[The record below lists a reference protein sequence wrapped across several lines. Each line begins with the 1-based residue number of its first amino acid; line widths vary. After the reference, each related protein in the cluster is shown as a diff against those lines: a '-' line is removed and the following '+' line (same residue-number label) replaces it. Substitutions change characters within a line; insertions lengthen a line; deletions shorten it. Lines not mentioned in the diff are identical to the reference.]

1 MTEGGN
7 ESRCSQKCEQLCFHS
22 YLSLGN
28 STAKDNGR
36 EPNAPSPEAPR
47 SALQEDASSR
57 ARLGACSMR
66 SLALKIRGFLMRLA
80 AEATQDS
87 FCCFTYLIRLRH
99 PAQSLLA
106 GLSPASRSW
115 IDFNLTC
122 PFCPR
127 LKTRS
132 VAVLG
137 HSNPRGQM
145 GFLVMPASL
154 ICEHCCAR
162 GRAHPVGGVFRR
174 TLNH

>member
-1 MTEGGN
+1 MVIARRCSVVAIAACVACVPLKRIEGYQSVCEIWRRCLSEGGN
-7 ESRCSQKCEQLCFHS
+7 ESRCGQKCEQLCFHS

-57 ARLGACSMR
+57 ARLGACLMR

-87 FCCFTYLIRLRH
+87 ICYFTYLIGSRH

-115 IDFNLTC
+115 IDFNLTSQ
-122 PFCPR
+122 FCPR
-127 LKTRS
+127 LKR
-132 VAVLG
+132 
-137 HSNPRGQM
+137 
-145 GFLVMPASL
+145 
-154 ICEHCCAR
+154 
-162 GRAHPVGGVFRR
+162 
-174 TLNH
+174 